1 MDISGVFR
9 NMEHLKKSGEFLLP
23 LGVVGILAV
32 MVLPMPPFI
41 MDMLLTFNITF
52 AVIILLVAIHI
63 KKPLEFATF
72 PTILLVATLLRLSL
86 NVATTRLILLH
97 GGDGVDAAG
106 QVIKSFGNFVVGG
119 NYTVGFVVFCILVII
134 NFVVITKGAGRIAEV
149 SARFTL
155 DAMPG
160 KQMSIDADL
169 NAGLIGEEEARRR
182 REEIAKE
189 ADFYGAMDGAS
200 KFVRGDA
207 VAGIL
212 ITLINIGGG
221 LAIGVLQQG
230 LAISDAARTYT
241 LLTVGDGLVA
251 QIPALIISTAAGIVV
266 STVSADT
273 GLNVKL
279 GKQFMEYPQPIMMA
293 GAILFV
299 FGLVPGLPQIPFF
312 VLSTGAF
319 AVGYAILRARKK
331 QREREQEKKAIEKKA
346 KKKTADIIE
355 EIALPD
361 TLALEIGYRLI
372 PLVDEG
378 EGAELLERIRGIR
391 RQFAEEMGLMV
402 PPVHIKDNLQLKPS
416 EYVFFIKG
424 LEVGRGELM
433 VGYMLALNPGNATEG
448 LEGIPTKDP
457 AFGLPAL
464 WIPEKEKERA
474 QLMGYTVVSPSAVI
488 ATHISELVKANCE
501 ELLGRQEVQNLLDK
515 VAKTHPKIIEELVP
529 NILNVGAI
537 QKVLHNLLKEGISI
551 RDIHTILE
559 TLADYGSTT
568 KDPDTLTEYV
578 RMRLRRRISR
588 TCQMADGRIP
598 VITLAHQIEEA
609 IAQSIKQTQHGSYL
623 ALEPTKANSIIN
635 AAAEVAEEVL
645 KTGVQP
651 AILVSPEIRRFVRG
665 LIERR
670 LPSVAVLSYNEI
682 ADNVRIE
689 TLKVVNI

>member
-623 ALEPTKANSIIN
+623 ALEPAKANSIIN

>member
-1 MDISGVFR
+1 MDISGVMK
-9 NMEHLKKSGEFLLP
+9 NIEHLKKGGEFLLP
-23 LGVVGILAV
+23 VGVVGVLAV
-32 MVLPMPPFI
+32 MILPMPPFI
-41 MDMLLTFNITF
+41 MDILLTFNITF

-72 PTILLVATLLRLSL
+72 PTILLVATLFRLSL

-97 GGDGVDAAG
+97 GSEGVDAAG

-149 SARFTL
+149 AARFTL

-212 ITLINIGGG
+212 ITLINILGG

-230 LAISDAARTYT
+230 LPIADAAMTYT

-273 GLNVKL
+273 SLNIKL
-279 GKQFMEYPQPIMMA
+279 GKQFMNYPQPIMMA

-312 VLSTGAF
+312 VLSAGAF
-319 AVGYAILRARKK
+319 AVGYTIMRTLKK
-331 QREREQEKKAIEKKA
+331 QREQELERKALEKKA
-346 KKKTADIIE
+346 KKKTTDIIE
-355 EIALPD
+355 EITLPD

-378 EGAELLERIRGIR
+378 EGGELLERIKGIR
-391 RQFAEEMGLMV
+391 KQFAEEMGLIV

-416 EYVFFIKG
+416 EYVFLIKG

-433 VGYMLALNPGNATEG
+433 MGYMLALNPGNATEG

-488 ATHISELVKANCE
+488 ATHISELIKANCE

-515 VAKTHPKIIEELVP
+515 VGKTHPKIIEELVP

-537 QKVLHNLLKEGISI
+537 QKVLQNLLKEGISI

-559 TLADYGSTT
+559 TLADYGSIT

-578 RMRLRRRISR
+578 RMRLKRRISK
-588 TCQMADGRIP
+588 TYQMADGRIP
-598 VITLAHQIEEA
+598 VITLAHQIEET

-623 ALEPTKANSIIN
+623 TLEPAKANSIIN
-635 AAAEVAEEVL
+635 AIAEAAEEIL
-645 KTGVQP
+645 KTGIQP
-651 AILVSPEIRRFVRG
+651 VILVSPEIRRFVRG

-670 LPSVAVLSYNEI
+670 LPSIAVLSYNEI

>member
-1 MDISGVFR
+1 MDISGVLR
-9 NMEHLKKSGEFLLP
+9 NMEYLKKSGEFLLP
-23 LGVVGILAV
+23 LGVVGVLAV
-32 MVLPMPPFI
+32 MILPMPPFI

-97 GGDGVDAAG
+97 GGEGVDAAG

-230 LAISDAARTYT
+230 LSISDAAMTYT

-299 FGLVPGLPQIPFF
+299 FGLVPGLPQVPFF
-312 VLSTGAF
+312 VLSAGAF
-319 AVGYAILRARKK
+319 AVGYAILRALKK
-331 QREREQEKKAIEKKA
+331 QREEELEKKAMEKKA
-346 KKKTADIIE
+346 KKKTTDIIE

-391 RQFAEEMGLMV
+391 RQFAEDMGLMV

-488 ATHISELVKANCE
+488 ATHTSELIKANCE

-559 TLADYGSTT
+559 TLADYGSIT

-588 TCQMADGRIP
+588 ICQMADGRIP

-623 ALEPTKANSIIN
+623 TLEPAKANSIID
-635 AAAEVAEEVL
+635 AAAEAAEDVL
-645 KTGVQP
+645 KTGIQP

-665 LIERR
+665 LMERK

-689 TLKVVNI
+689 TLKVVSI